1 MNPDLDY
8 EPVEITK
15 DNFYDYFEITTSGPR
30 TYTYADGS
38 TAIGPGFLQISMK
51 EDVADRIKVD
61 GSSLTVGVKAKKDL
75 YRAKVDFE
83 NVTVT
88 LGDKM
93 KSDTK
98 KELRKN
104 ASWFE
109 PKVDIQIELFEE
121 YHGQTYIGGILDSD
135 FFWYKDSEYNSW
147 SNGPAEQGS
156 KAKYY
161 QVVYKDIE
169 LVNVTGTLFIAK

>member
-1 MNPDLDY
+1 MSL
-8 EPVEITK
+8 E
-15 DNFYDYFEITTSGPR
+15 
-30 TYTYADGS
+30 
-38 TAIGPGFLQISMK
+38 K
-51 EDVADRIKVD
+51 EKEKR
-61 GSSLTVGVKAKKDL
+61 AKKKK
-75 YRAKVDFE
+75 RRMTEAQV
-83 NVTVT
+83 
-88 LGDKM
+88 
-93 KSDTK
+93 K

-147 SNGPAEQGS
+147 SNGPAEPGT

-161 QVVYKDIE
+161 QVVYTDIE
-169 LVNVTGTLFIAK
+169 LVNVTGTIFLAKP